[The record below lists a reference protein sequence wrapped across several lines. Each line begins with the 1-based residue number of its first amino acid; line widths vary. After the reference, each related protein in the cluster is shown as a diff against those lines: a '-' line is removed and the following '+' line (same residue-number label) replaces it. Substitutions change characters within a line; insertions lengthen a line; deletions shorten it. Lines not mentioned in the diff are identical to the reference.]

1 MAPGIGIGLPPI
13 ARGSGGFMW
22 QTYWTPQYQAILNY
36 LTAQAIDEPSNTDK
50 LYQAR
55 WVKKMVDGGYWAKA
69 EFLDLFSTPENM
81 SLINWKAPGTRN
93 PAKINTPAFVAYEG
107 YKGSTATSSCIDALF
122 QANIHAAVSSQNS
135 ICMIT
140 GVGDNMSEDI
150 EDVGVKDANNMWL
163 SVGSKFVDGYSY
175 HGACAG
181 TRDTVASSPGKAHFA
196 VSRGSATHIDC
207 YQNLT
212 KTTKARNSAAFI
224 VRKIFACGYNNNN
237 IPVPNNKTIR
247 YLFLFSYLTET
258 EVQGVIN
265 ITEEYLQSVGTGLFF

>member
-1 MAPGIGIGLPPI
+1 MPGISVSKICVPFGGGGINW
-13 ARGSGGFMW
+13 SS
-22 QTYWTPQYQAILNY
+22 YWTQQYQDLLDY
-36 LTAQAIDEPSNTDK
+36 LTAQTIDEPSNADK

-93 PAKINTPAFVAYEG
+93 PVKINTPAFVAYEG
-107 YKGSTATSSCIDALF
+107 YKGSTATSSCIDTLF

-140 GVGDNMSEDI
+140 GVGDNVSEDI

-163 SVGSKFVDGYSY
+163 TLGSKFVDGYSY

-181 TRDTVASSPGKAHFA
+181 TRDNVGSSPGKAHFA
-196 VSRGSATHIDC
+196 VSRGLATHVDC
-207 YQNLT
+207 YQNLA
-212 KTTKARNSAAFI
+212 KTTRARNSAAFI
-224 VRKIFACGYNNNN
+224 VRKIYACGYNNNN
-237 IPVPNNKTIR
+237 TAVPNNKTIR
-247 YLFLFSYLTET
+247 YLFLFSYLTEA